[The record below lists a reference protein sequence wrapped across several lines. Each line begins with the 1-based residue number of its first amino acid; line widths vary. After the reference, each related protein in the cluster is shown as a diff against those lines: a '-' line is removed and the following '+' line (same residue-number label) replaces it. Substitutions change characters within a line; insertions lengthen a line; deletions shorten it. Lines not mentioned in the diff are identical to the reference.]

1 MHINEPQ
8 TAMDRLRQVF
18 AETSELAFAV
28 LIGSRA
34 NQSAREGSDWDIVV
48 LWNLADRS
56 ADIPSPTRASSSLSR
71 FGRHE
76 VLRSRLAQCLN
87 VDDEKIDLIDLSSAR
102 LAMKAVVVE
111 EGIVVYLKD
120 DLAWAHFQTA
130 TWRELEDHYWDR
142 AHAA

>member
-1 MHINEPQ
+1 MNINEPQ
-8 TAMDRLRQVF
+8 TAMDRLRQVL
-18 AETSELAFAV
+18 AQTSGVAFAV

-34 NQSAREGSDWDIVV
+34 NQSAREGSDWDIAV
-48 LWNLADRS
+48 LWNPADRS
-56 ADIPSPTRASSSLSR
+56 ADSLSLKRTDLSFLR

-76 VLRSRLAQCLN
+76 ALRRLLAQCLN

-102 LAMKAVVVE
+102 LAMKSLVVE

-142 AHAA
+142 AHS